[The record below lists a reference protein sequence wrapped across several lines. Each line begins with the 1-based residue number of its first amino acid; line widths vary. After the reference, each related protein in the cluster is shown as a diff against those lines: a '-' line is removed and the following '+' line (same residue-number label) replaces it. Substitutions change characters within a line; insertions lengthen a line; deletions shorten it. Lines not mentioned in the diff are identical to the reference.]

1 MHHDCTVSTPIESIP
16 IKQGIVVLRGYELLV
31 RVEHGRLLLK
41 DGVAKSRRQRKFT
54 KATSGIKRLVLLG
67 HSGTISLES
76 IRWLHD
82 IGAAIVHIDADGN
95 LLLASAPFKETH
107 GRLRRAQALVNRNK
121 TGIAI
126 ARHLLE
132 QKLRGQAEFAAKRS
146 RNEDASLILNLCD
159 DLAEV
164 DQMERFRIVESRAA
178 AIYWSVWADVEV
190 CFARRYVGKVP
201 SHWQT
206 FGRRI
211 SPLTG
216 SPRNAAN
223 PANAI
228 LNYLYAILEAE
239 TRIALMIVGLD
250 PALGLIHADQPNR
263 DSLALDVME
272 AIRPSVDVWLFEFL
286 SRNTFSKHDFFER
299 RDGTVRISSRVTGML
314 AETAPIWARE
324 VGPVAEW
331 VAKEINRSA
340 NRKGRPLPTPL
351 TEANRSVGRDKYR
364 RAHDAKR
371 SRRVVRLVKTCP
383 QCGKIFRESRK
394 KFCSKG
400 CWKKHNK
407 EVVVPKLAEAGPENL
422 ARLREE
428 GKDPSHGGEAG
439 RKRGRSIAHRAK
451 ERAEWETNHTG
462 MDLDH
467 EKNRFKDEILPLLN
481 GFSLSEIMQAT
492 GLSKRYVSI
501 IRKGQ
506 YTPHPMH
513 YQKLEKLI
521 MLYNE
526 VNGG

>member
-1 MHHDCTVSTPIESIP
+1 MHRDSTSISPVESIP
-16 IKQGIVVLRGYELLV
+16 VRQGIITLRGYELV
-31 RVEHGRLLLK
+31 VSVEHGRLSVK
-41 DGVAKSRRQRKFT
+41 DGLATRWRKNRFT
-54 KATSGIKRLVLLG
+54 KATCGIERLILLG
-67 HSGTISLES
+67 HSGVVTLEAL
-76 IRWLHD
+76 RWLHD
-82 IGAAIVHIDADGN
+82 IGAAVVYIDADGN

-107 GRLRRAQALVNRNK
+107 SQLRRSQALANRNK

-132 QKLRGQAEFAAKRS
+132 QKLRGQAEFTVKRS
-146 RNEDASLILNLCD
+146 RNEDASSILSLCD

-178 AIYWSVWADVEV
+178 AIYWSVWADVEI
-190 CFARRYVGKVP
+190 CFARRYVGKIP

-206 FGRRI
+206 FGQRI

-239 TRIALMIVGLD
+239 TRIALLIVGLD
-250 PALGLIHADQPNR
+250 PALGLLHADQSNR

-272 AIRPSVDVWLFEFL
+272 AIRPGVDAWLFDFL
-286 SRNTFSKHDFFER
+286 SRNTFAKCDFFER

-331 VAKEINRSA
+331 VAKEMNRSA

-351 TEANRSVGRDKYR
+351 TEANRSAGREKYR
-364 RAHDAKR
+364 RTHDAKR
-371 SRRVVRLVKTCP
+371 SQHVVRLVKTCP
-383 QCGKIFRESRK
+383 QCGKIFRESGK

-407 EVVVPKLAEAGPENL
+407 EVVVPRLAEAGPENL

-428 GKDPSHGGEAG
+428 GRDPSHGGGAG
-439 RKRGRSIAHRAK
+439 RKRGRSNAHRAK
-451 ERAEWETNHTG
+451 ERAEWVTNHTG
-462 MDLDH
+462 MDPDH
-467 EKNRFKDEILPLLN
+467 EKNRFKDEILPRLN
-481 GFSLSEIMQAT
+481 EFTLSEIMQAT

-513 YQKLEKLI
+513 HESFKDLI
-521 MLYNE
+521 SGRN
-526 VNGG
+526 

>member
-1 MHHDCTVSTPIESIP
+1 MHHDSTTLSPVEPIP
-16 IKQGIVVLRGYELLV
+16 VRQGIITLRGYELV
-31 RVEHGRLLLK
+31 VSVEHGRLLVK
-41 DGVAKSRRQRKFT
+41 DGLAAQRRLSRFT
-54 KATSGIKRLVLLG
+54 KATCGIERLILLG
-67 HSGTISLES
+67 HSGIVTLEAL
-76 IRWLHD
+76 RWLHD
-82 IGAAIVHIDADGN
+82 IGAAVVHIDADSN
-95 LLLASAPFKETH
+95 LLLASVPFKETYS
-107 GRLRRAQALVNRNK
+107 RLRRAQALANSNK
-121 TGIAI
+121 IGVVIV
-126 ARHLLE
+126 RHLLE
-132 QKLRGQAEFAAKRS
+132 QKLRGQAKFAANRS
-146 RNEDASLILNLCD
+146 RDEEASVILGLCD
-159 DLAEV
+159 NLADV

-178 AIYWSVWADVEV
+178 SIYWSVWADIEIR
-190 CFARRYVGKVP
+190 FARRYAGKVS
-201 SHWQT
+201 SHWQI
-206 FGRRI
+206 FGQRV

-223 PANAI
+223 PANAL

-239 TRIALMIVGLD
+239 TRIALLTVGLD
-250 PALGLIHADQPNR
+250 PALGLLHADRPNR

-272 AIRPSVDVWLFEFL
+272 VIRPRVDMWLFDFL
-286 SRNTFSKHDFFER
+286 SRNTFSKRDFFER

-331 VAKEINRSA
+331 VAKEMNRSA

-351 TEANRSVGRDKYR
+351 TEANRSAGRDKYR

-371 SRRVVRLVKTCP
+371 SRHVVRSFKTCP
-383 QCGKIFRESRK
+383 QCGKVFRESGK

-400 CWKKHNK
+400 CWQKHNK
-407 EVVVPKLAEAGPENL
+407 EVVVPRLAEAGLENL

-428 GKDPSHGGEAG
+428 GRDPSHGGGAG
-439 RKRGRSIAHRAK
+439 RKRGRSNAHRAK

-481 GFSLSEIMQAT
+481 EFTLSEIMQAT

-513 YQKLEKLI
+513 HESFKDLI
-521 MLYNE
+521 SGRN
-526 VNGG
+526 